1 MQYCQRAHA
10 QVFGK
15 SGMNIKNAMKVMLT
29 EFWGAWLITVVALAV
44 AYKIGGMAGFTAT
57 LILCLFEISISFD
70 NAVVNAMVL
79 KKQSAA
85 FRTAFLTIGFLIGV
99 VGMRLL
105 LPLLIVS
112 LTTGLAFTEVYQLA
126 VNQPDVYSEHLHA
139 HHTEVMLFGGGFLM
153 MVALTWLFD
162 HERDIHWLGG
172 FERRLSQMGRLSMI
186 AAGVSLLL
194 TLIVV
199 FNLPE
204 EKRYAGLLAGV
215 LGVTIYIFIGGL
227 GDVLGSEEADEA
239 GSMVKKGMAASISTF
254 MFLEVRDASFSF
266 DGVIG
271 AFAISKDIFIIMLGL
286 GVGAQWVRSMTVY
299 FVKRDT
305 LSEYVYLEHGAHW
318 AILALALLM
327 FASALHEIP
336 ETVTGLI
343 GLILIGWS
351 LVSSVRARNQL
362 KAEQAAAQKAQQK

>member
-1 MQYCQRAHA
+1 
-10 QVFGK
+10 
-15 SGMNIKNAMKVMLT
+15 MNIKNASNVMFK
-29 EFWGAWLITVVALAV
+29 EFWGAWLITAVALVV
-44 AYKIGGMAGFTAT
+44 AYKIGGIAGLSAT
-57 LILCLFEISISFD
+57 LILCLFEVSISFD

-79 KKQSAA
+79 KKQTAA

-112 LTTGLAFTEVYQLA
+112 LTTGLGFSQVYQLA
-126 VNQPDVYSEHLHA
+126 VNQPEVYSEHLHA
-139 HHTEVMLFGGGFLM
+139 HHVEVMLFGGGFLM

-172 FERRLSQMGRLSMI
+172 FERRLAQMGRLSMI

-194 TLIVV
+194 ALVVV
-199 FNLPE
+199 FNLPT
-204 EKRYAGLLAGV
+204 EKRYVGLLAGT
-215 LGVTIYIFIGGL
+215 LGVVMYIFIGGL
-227 GDVLGSEEADEA
+227 GDVLGGEDAEGSADA
-239 GSMVKKGMAASISTF
+239 LKKGIAAAISTF
-254 MFLEVRDASFSF
+254 LFLEVRDASFSF

-286 GVGAQWVRSMTVY
+286 GVGAQWVRSMTVF

-327 FASALHEIP
+327 FGSALHEIP
-336 ETVTGLI
+336 ETITGLI
-343 GLILIGWS
+343 GLVLIGGS
-351 LVSSVRARNQL
+351 LVSSIRNRNQL
-362 KAEQAAAQKAQQK
+362 KREDALKS

>member
-1 MQYCQRAHA
+1 
-10 QVFGK
+10 
-15 SGMNIKNAMKVMLT
+15 MNVRNLGKVMFT
-29 EFWGAWLITVVALAV
+29 DFWGAWLISFVALAV
-44 AYKIGGMAGFTAT
+44 AYKIGGFAGFTAT

-79 KKQSAA
+79 KKQSQT
-85 FRTAFLTIGFLIGV
+85 FRTAFLTIGFLVGV

-112 LTTGLAFTEVYQLA
+112 LTTGLGFAEVYQLA
-126 VNQPDVYSEHLHA
+126 VNSPEEYSHHLHA

-162 HERDIHWLGG
+162 HERDVHWLGG
-172 FERRLSQMGRLSMI
+172 FERRLGKLGRLSMV
-186 AAGVSLLL
+186 AAGVSLILA
-194 TLIVV
+194 LIVV
-199 FNLPE
+199 FQLPL

-215 LGVTIYIFIGGL
+215 LGVTSYIFIGGL
-227 GDVLGSEEADEA
+227 GDVLGDDEGA
-239 GSMVKKGMAASISTF
+239 GAAVTKGLAAAISTF

-286 GVGAQWVRSMTVY
+286 GVGAQWVRSMTVF

-336 ETVTGLI
+336 EMITGLI
-343 GLILIGWS
+343 GLVLIGVS
-351 LVSSVRARNQL
+351 LLSSMHERNQRI
-362 KAEQAAAQKAQQK
+362 AERIAAERPKKE

>member
-1 MQYCQRAHA
+1 
-10 QVFGK
+10 
-15 SGMNIKNAMKVMLT
+15 MNIKNLGKVMFT
-29 EFWGAWLITVVALAV
+29 DFWGAWLISCLALAV
-44 AYKIGGMAGFTAT
+44 AYKIGGFAGFTAT

-70 NAVVNAMVL
+70 NAVVNALVL
-79 KKQSAA
+79 KKQSQA
-85 FRTAFLTIGFLIGV
+85 FRTAFLTIGFLVGV

-112 LTTGLAFTEVYQLA
+112 LTTGLGFAEVYQLA
-126 VNQPDVYSEHLHA
+126 VNNPEEYSHHLHA

-162 HERDIHWLGG
+162 HERDVHWLGG
-172 FERRLSQMGRLSMI
+172 FERRLGKLGRLSMV
-186 AAGVSLLL
+186 AAGVSLILA
-194 TLIVV
+194 LIVV
-199 FNLPE
+199 FQLPL

-215 LGVTIYIFIGGL
+215 LGVTSYIFIGGL
-227 GDVLGSEEADEA
+227 GDVLGDDEGAGEA
-239 GSMVKKGMAASISTF
+239 GAAAVTKGLAAAISTF

-271 AFAISKDIFIIMLGL
+271 AFAMSKDIFIIMLGL
-286 GVGAQWVRSMTVY
+286 GVGAQWVRSMTVF

-336 ETVTGLI
+336 EMITGLI
-343 GLILIGWS
+343 GLVLIGVS
-351 LVSSVRARNQL
+351 LLSSMHERNQRI
-362 KAEQAAAQKAQQK
+362 AERIAAERSQKE